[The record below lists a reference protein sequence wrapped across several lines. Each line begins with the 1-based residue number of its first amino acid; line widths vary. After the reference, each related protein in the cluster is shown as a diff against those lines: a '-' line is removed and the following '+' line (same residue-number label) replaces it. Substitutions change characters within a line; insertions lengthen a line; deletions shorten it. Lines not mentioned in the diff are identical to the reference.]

1 MHVRDNPDLGPAKHP
16 ADSSA
21 ARTAAHEL
29 GHALNLSHRQDSA
42 DNLMLSK
49 TYGWQLHEDEI
60 ALTRSAAAELTAVRT
75 DDEPCDPPVI
85 NNTP

>member
-1 MHVRDNPDLGPAKHP
+1 MHVRDNPGLGPAKHP

-42 DNLMLSK
+42 DNLMRSK